1 MYQYIFF
8 DLDGT
13 LTDSSEGIYNGIRY
27 TVEKMGGSLPD
38 DATLKAFIGPPL
50 QNSFMQHCGY
60 SEEKALQAVQTFREY
75 YLPIGQHQNKA
86 APGLAELC
94 VRLKEKGFK
103 LALASSKPEEL
114 CLNICERFGFTPS
127 METITGSPPQEDWN
141 KTRVIQET
149 MHRLGL
155 TDADREKILM
165 IGDRK
170 YDVLGAKECGIACV
184 GVEFFGYAAPNELV
198 DAGAIAVAHSAEELE
213 NILQQLSF

>member
-13 LTDSSEGIYNGIRY
+13 LTDSGEGIFNGIRY
-27 TVEKMGGSLPD
+27 TVEKMGGTMPD

-75 YLPIGQHQNKA
+75 YLPIGQHENKA

-94 VRLKEKGFK
+94 GRLKEKGYV

-127 METITGSPPQEDWN
+127 MEAITGSPPQEDWN
-141 KTRVIQET
+141 KKRVIEET

-155 TDADREKILM
+155 TAADCGKILM

-170 YDVLGAKECGIACV
+170 YDVLGARECGIDCV
-184 GVEFFGYAAPNELV
+184 GVEFFGYAAPNELT
-198 DAGAIAVAHSAEELE
+198 DAGAIAVAHDAAELE
-213 NILQQLSF
+213 AILEKL